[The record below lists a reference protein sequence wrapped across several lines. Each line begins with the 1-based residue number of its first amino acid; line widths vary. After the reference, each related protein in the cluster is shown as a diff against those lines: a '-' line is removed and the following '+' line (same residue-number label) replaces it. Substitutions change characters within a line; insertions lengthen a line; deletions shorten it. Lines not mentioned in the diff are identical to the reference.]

1 MPTTVTNTTKATTA
15 KDGNK
20 SPARAKDYLRACN
33 AECEA
38 FATSHLKGVKKG
50 SDEMLIKLLSLAKLG
65 KKGTDKLYEE
75 MRRIDAD
82 TPHDA
87 FRRRMATL
95 GIWRQP
101 IVKGKAKPVNV
112 TAMLESG
119 NADKVAAGLA
129 FECLRKMHK
138 ARLDKE
144 EALRLD
150 NEAIAAGFK
159 NAAAKI
165 EHEEEQ
171 ARLTALTQTA
181 VMVLPD
187 PPAEIVVPADVL
199 ATVSEVPVED
209 IAGVKIATGP
219 SNSELLNYGREL
231 LRRLAVGG
239 LAQDDVD
246 DITISL
252 AGIFDNLAGSVV
264 DSAKVAA

>member
-1 MPTTVTNTTKATTA
+1 MTTTTVTDTTKSTTSA
-15 KDGNK
+15 KDGSK
-20 SPARAKDYLRACN
+20 SPARTKDYLRQCN
-33 AECEA
+33 SECEA

-87 FRRRMATL
+87 FRRRMAAL
-95 GIWRQP
+95 GVWRAP

-159 NAAAKI
+159 NAAAKV

-171 ARLTALTQTA
+171 ARLTAL
-181 VMVLPD
+181 
-187 PPAEIVVPADVL
+187 AEKGEDKG
-199 ATVSEVPVED
+199 EDKPV
-209 IAGVKIATGP
+209 KLATGP
-219 SNSELLNYGREL
+219 SNADLLAQGREL
-231 LRRLAVGG
+231 LRRLAVES
-239 LAQDDVD
+239 DSD
-246 DITISL
+246 DIVVEL
-252 AGIFDNLAGSVV
+252 ASVLENLAGVSVNAV
-264 DSAKVAA
+264 VA

>member
-1 MPTTVTNTTKATTA
+1 MKITTVTDKATATTA

-20 SPARAKDYLRACN
+20 SPARAKDYLRQCN
-33 AECEA
+33 AECSA
-38 FATSHLKGVKKG
+38 FESAHLKGVKKG

-75 MRRIDAD
+75 MHKIDAD
-82 TPHDA
+82 APHDA

-119 NADKVAAGLA
+119 NADKIAAGRA

-171 ARLTALTQTA
+171 ARLTAL
-181 VMVLPD
+181 
-187 PPAEIVVPADVL
+187 ADKG
-199 ATVSEVPVED
+199 ED
-209 IAGVKIATGP
+209 KGEEKVKIVTGP
-219 SNSELLNYGREL
+219 SNADLLAQGREL
-231 LRRLAVGG
+231 LRRLAVESDSDDTVAE
-239 LAQDDVD
+239 LAR
-246 DITISL
+246 
-252 AGIFDNLAGSVV
+252 IFDSLAGSV
-264 DSAKVAA
+264 AVAA

>member
-1 MPTTVTNTTKATTA
+1 MTTTTIPETTKTTTA

-20 SPARAKDYLRACN
+20 SPARAKDYLRQCN
-33 AECEA
+33 SECDA

-65 KKGTDKLYEE
+65 KKGTDKLYDE

-87 FRRRMATL
+87 FRRRMAAL
-95 GIWRQP
+95 GVWRAP

-119 NADKVAAGLA
+119 NADKIAAGLA

-159 NAAAKI
+159 NAAAKV

-171 ARLTALTQTA
+171 ASLTAL
-181 VMVLPD
+181 
-187 PPAEIVVPADVL
+187 AEKG
-199 ATVSEVPVED
+199 ED
-209 IAGVKIATGP
+209 KGEEKVKIVTGP
-219 SNSELLNYGREL
+219 SNADLLAQGREL
-231 LRRLAVGG
+231 LRRLAIES
-239 LAQDDVD
+239 DSD
-246 DITISL
+246 DIVRAL
-252 AGIFDNLAGSVV
+252 VEIFDRVAGS
-264 DSAKVAA
+264 AAVAA

>member
-1 MPTTVTNTTKATTA
+1 MTTTITDTNKSTTA
-15 KDGNK
+15 KDGSK
-20 SPARAKDYLRACN
+20 SPARAKDYLRQCN
-33 AECEA
+33 SECES

-87 FRRRMATL
+87 FRRRMAAL
-95 GIWRQP
+95 GVWRAP

-171 ARLTALTQTA
+171 ARLTAL
-181 VMVLPD
+181 
-187 PPAEIVVPADVL
+187 AEKG
-199 ATVSEVPVED
+199 ED
-209 IAGVKIATGP
+209 KGEDKGEEKVKIATGP
-219 SNSELLNYGREL
+219 SNADLLARGREL
-231 LRRLAVGG
+231 LRRLAVES
-239 LAQDDVD
+239 DTD
-246 DITISL
+246 DIVAEL
-252 AGIFDNLAGSVV
+252 ASVLENLAGSV
-264 DSAKVAA
+264 AVAA

>member
-1 MPTTVTNTTKATTA
+1 MASTTVNDTTKTAAA

-20 SPARAKDYLRACN
+20 SPARAKDYLRQCN
-33 AECEA
+33 SECDA

-87 FRRRMATL
+87 FRRRMASL
-95 GIWRQP
+95 GVWRAP

-119 NADKVAAGLA
+119 NADKIAAGLA

-144 EALRLD
+144 EALHLD

-165 EHEEEQ
+165 EYEEEQ
-171 ARLTALTQTA
+171 ARLTALENQDKGEDKGGDKPTKLTTG
-181 VMVLPD
+181 MSN
-187 PPAEIVVPADVL
+187 ADLL
-199 ATVSEVPVED
+199 AQ
-209 IAGVKIATGP
+209 
-219 SNSELLNYGREL
+219 GREL
-231 LRRLAVGG
+231 LRRLAIES
-239 LAQDDVD
+239 DSD
-246 DITISL
+246 DIVAEL
-252 AGIFDNLAGSVV
+252 ARIFDSVQGAVAGN
-264 DSAKVAA
+264 VA

>member
-1 MPTTVTNTTKATTA
+1 MNTTTVTDTTKTAAA
-15 KDGNK
+15 KDGSK
-20 SPARAKDYLRACN
+20 SPARAKDYLRQCN
-33 AECEA
+33 SECDA

-87 FRRRMATL
+87 FRRRMAAL
-95 GIWRQP
+95 GVWRAP
-101 IVKGKAKPVNV
+101 IVKGKVKPVNV

-159 NAAAKI
+159 NAAAKV
-165 EHEEEQ
+165 EYEEEQ
-171 ARLTALTQTA
+171 ARLTALAQKG
-181 VMVLPD
+181 
-187 PPAEIVVPADVL
+187 
-199 ATVSEVPVED
+199 VEE
-209 IAGVKIATGP
+209 VKIITGP
-219 SNSELLNYGREL
+219 SNSELLAQGREL
-231 LRRLAVGG
+231 LRRLAVES
-239 LAQDDVD
+239 DSD
-246 DITISL
+246 DIVGAL
-252 AGIFDNLAGSVV
+252 VEIFDRVAGVSVG
-264 DSAKVAA
+264 AANGLTVNANV

>member
-1 MPTTVTNTTKATTA
+1 MTTTTVTDTTKATTA
-15 KDGNK
+15 KDGSK
-20 SPARAKDYLRACN
+20 SPARAKDYLRQCN
-33 AECEA
+33 SECEA

-75 MRRIDAD
+75 MHKIDAD
-82 TPHDA
+82 APHDA

-119 NADKVAAGLA
+119 NADKIAAGRA

-138 ARLDKE
+138 ARIDKE

-159 NAAAKI
+159 NAAAKV

-171 ARLTALTQTA
+171 ARLTAL
-181 VMVLPD
+181 
-187 PPAEIVVPADVL
+187 AEKGEDKGEDRPIKIV
-199 ATVSEVPVED
+199 
-209 IAGVKIATGP
+209 TGP
-219 SNSELLNYGREL
+219 SNADLLAQGREL

-252 AGIFDNLAGSVV
+252 AGIFDNLAGSV
-264 DSAKVAA
+264 AVAA

>member
-1 MPTTVTNTTKATTA
+1 MTTTVTETTKTTA

-20 SPARAKDYLRACN
+20 SPARAKDYLRQCN
-33 AECEA
+33 SECDA

-87 FRRRMATL
+87 FRRRMAAL
-95 GIWRQP
+95 GVWRAP

-171 ARLTALTQTA
+171 ARLTALESQ
-181 VMVLPD
+181 D
-187 PPAEIVVPADVL
+187 KDKG
-199 ATVSEVPVED
+199 ED
-209 IAGVKIATGP
+209 KGEDKVKIATGP
-219 SNSELLNYGREL
+219 SNADLLAQGREL
-231 LRRLAVGG
+231 LRRLAVES
-239 LAQDDVD
+239 DSD
-246 DITISL
+246 DIVAEL
-252 AGIFDNLAGSVV
+252 VRIFDSVQGAV
-264 DSAKVAA
+264 SGTNV

>member
-1 MPTTVTNTTKATTA
+1 MTTTVTDKATATTTK
-15 KDGNK
+15 DGSK

-33 AECEA
+33 AECDA

-87 FRRRMATL
+87 FRRRMAAL
-95 GIWRQP
+95 GVWRAP

-165 EHEEEQ
+165 EYEEEQ
-171 ARLTALTQTA
+171 ARLTALEAGQNSET
-181 VMVLPD
+181 
-187 PPAEIVVPADVL
+187 
-199 ATVSEVPVED
+199 SEV
-209 IAGVKIATGP
+209 KITAGP
-219 SNSELLNYGREL
+219 SNSQLLAQGREL
-231 LRRLAVGG
+231 LRRLAVES
-239 LAQDDVD
+239 DSD
-246 DITISL
+246 DIVAEL
-252 AGIFDNLAGSVV
+252 ARIFDSVQGVVAGMGV
-264 DSAKVAA
+264 

>member
-1 MPTTVTNTTKATTA
+1 MNTTTTVNDKATTTA
-15 KDGNK
+15 KDGSK

-33 AECEA
+33 AECDA

-75 MRRIDAD
+75 MHKIDAD

-119 NADKVAAGLA
+119 NADKIAAGRA

-171 ARLTALTQTA
+171 ARLTAL
-181 VMVLPD
+181 
-187 PPAEIVVPADVL
+187 AEKG
-199 ATVSEVPVED
+199 ED
-209 IAGVKIATGP
+209 KGEYKPVKIATGP
-219 SNSELLNYGREL
+219 SNSELLAQGREL
-231 LRRLAVGG
+231 LRRLAVESDSDDTVTE
-239 LAQDDVD
+239 LARIFD
-246 DITISL
+246 SL
-252 AGIFDNLAGSVV
+252 AGLAV
-264 DSAKVAA
+264 

>member
-1 MPTTVTNTTKATTA
+1 MATTTVNDKATATTA
-15 KDGNK
+15 KDGSK
-20 SPARAKDYLRACN
+20 SPARAKDYLRQCN
-33 AECEA
+33 AECSA
-38 FATSHLKGVKKG
+38 FESSHLKGIKKG

-65 KKGTDKLYEE
+65 KKGTDKLYDE

-87 FRRRMATL
+87 FRRRMAVL
-95 GIWRQP
+95 GVWRAP

-171 ARLTALTQTA
+171 ARLTALNQ
-181 VMVLPD
+181 D
-187 PPAEIVVPADVL
+187 KG
-199 ATVSEVPVED
+199 VEE
-209 IAGVKIATGP
+209 VKIVTGS
-219 SNSELLNYGREL
+219 SNSELLAQGREL
-231 LRRLAVGG
+231 LRRLAIESNS
-239 LAQDDVD
+239 D
-246 DITISL
+246 DIVAEL
-252 AGIFDNLAGSVV
+252 AGIFDSLVGSVV
-264 DSAKVAA
+264 VAA

>member
-1 MPTTVTNTTKATTA
+1 MNTTTINDNAKTTTA
-15 KDGNK
+15 KDGSK
-20 SPARAKDYLRACN
+20 SPARAKDYLRQCN
-33 AECEA
+33 SECDA
-38 FATSHLKGVKKG
+38 FAASHLKGVKKG

-87 FRRRMATL
+87 FRRRMAAL
-95 GIWRQP
+95 GVWRAP

-144 EALRLD
+144 EQLRLD

-159 NAAAKI
+159 NAAAKV

-171 ARLTALTQTA
+171 ARLTAL
-181 VMVLPD
+181 
-187 PPAEIVVPADVL
+187 AEKGEDKGVE
-199 ATVSEVPVED
+199 EV
-209 IAGVKIATGP
+209 KLATGP
-219 SNSELLNYGREL
+219 SNADLLAQGREL
-231 LRRLAVGG
+231 LRRLAIES
-239 LAQDDVD
+239 DSD
-246 DITISL
+246 DIV
-252 AGIFDNLAGSVV
+252 AGLVDIFDRVQGVGAANGSAV
-264 DSAKVAA
+264 

>member
-1 MPTTVTNTTKATTA
+1 MTTTTVTDTTKSTTA

-20 SPARAKDYLRACN
+20 SPARAKDYLRQCN
-33 AECEA
+33 AECSA
-38 FATSHLKGVKKG
+38 FESAHLKGVKKG

-87 FRRRMATL
+87 FRRRMAAL
-95 GIWRQP
+95 GVWRAP
-101 IVKGKAKPVNV
+101 IVKGKVKPVNV

-138 ARLDKE
+138 ARLGKE

-171 ARLTALTQTA
+171 ARLTAL
-181 VMVLPD
+181 
-187 PPAEIVVPADVL
+187 ADKG
-199 ATVSEVPVED
+199 ED
-209 IAGVKIATGP
+209 KGEDKPIKIATGP
-219 SNSELLNYGREL
+219 SNSELLAQGREL
-231 LRRLAVGG
+231 LRRLAIESDSDDTVAE
-239 LAQDDVD
+239 LAR
-246 DITISL
+246 
-252 AGIFDNLAGSVV
+252 IFDSLAGSV
-264 DSAKVAA
+264 AVAS

>member
-1 MPTTVTNTTKATTA
+1 MNATTVTDTTKSTTA
-15 KDGNK
+15 KDGAK
-20 SPARAKDYLRACN
+20 SPARAKDYLRQCN
-33 AECEA
+33 SECDA
-38 FATSHLKGVKKG
+38 FATAHLKGVKKG

-75 MRRIDAD
+75 MHKIDAD

-119 NADKVAAGLA
+119 NADKIAAGRA

-171 ARLTALTQTA
+171 ARLTALENQGKG
-181 VMVLPD
+181 
-187 PPAEIVVPADVL
+187 
-199 ATVSEVPVED
+199 ED
-209 IAGVKIATGP
+209 KGEEKVKIVTGP

-239 LAQDDVD
+239 LGQDDVD
-246 DITISL
+246 DIVAEL
-252 AGIFDNLAGSVV
+252 ARIFDNLAAV
-264 DSAKVAA
+264 